1 MAPKN
6 HNKTKKKTV
15 LQFYNFFHVLEHF
28 ACSGTIPVS
37 AQQFNVF
44 SEGSNVQE
52 NLYLLINNFYRGSNN
67 EDHNQLA
74 TKDDT

>member
-6 HNKTKKKTV
+6 HNKTKKNSSTDSTIV
-15 LQFYNFFHVLEHF
+15 NVLEHF

-67 EDHNQLA
+67 DHDQLA